1 MADQV
6 VEGLKKAKSSLK
18 QERKPVSQVVVAQK
32 ATKQI
37 NEFVKAAL
45 AEENR
50 WVLHPDEQTSIVET
64 LQSINS
70 LYQELYDKCRTPYH
84 FEKNAAKYI
93 TMQQEISHQVSCIHL
108 SLDQGFYLTEPR
120 GFNPGQAIEL
130 SWKEIQKIVNGVE
143 SEGIW
148 CRLPLKIEVAEEDKG
163 AVTELS
169 QKLKTDQEQLKKNP
183 RLNSF
188 DQPLSIKDIQ
198 AIYGYFQSVHELL
211 EKESKALEEVLKNA
225 KSSEESMEL
234 EQALDDLNSIE
245 VDIQRLEKK
254 LGTDVPEF
262 SRKLYQASRTDAQ
275 LRMNLLRV
283 PFEPLGMIERHL
295 ERLRQEKEENGLEDC
310 ISSFKENHEL
320 EIQQL
325 QMFLETLSSV
335 NQILHQVISI
345 LHNLSISFGKI
356 YHNASSESITIDF
369 LKRALGSIKG
379 LVEKGLRVTGTR
391 KESLFKIQQAMKET
405 DLFDNPIVDGLLYT
419 LDLIDE
425 GREEMRTYLERLETH
440 LELLESVSDWGA
452 KRVYI
457 MLQGAY
463 EERTSLSSSAMIFD
477 NVTQTCELFH
487 QTLKEILGL
496 WETIQESLEAS
507 SDAESAFAEIEKHL
521 GTQPESFQS
530 MINEYML
537 NVQELRWVLD
547 EMLVSTTHEEQV
559 FLSEL
564 RDEMEPVKVRLQ
576 AAKKKKEQEAKP
588 EVKKA
593 EPAPQKSRSAPV
605 PKRLAQKKKP
615 QLAGFSHDPF
625 PQETMFKLR
634 QQMKSMASEKAK
646 MMYFVLTHTHM
657 FFNMLDKLEPN
668 YSKEDKPTEYQMEQT
683 LMKSKTTNDFLL
695 NLGRMKFLYG
705 GYFNAHNVR
714 YEYDDSKRR
723 FDINTG
729 SEKFLQLSRKTFD
742 TPEGIF
748 TRMTRILL
756 GMEDSTVMVSALG
769 RQVVAIMDEDFKL
782 DRDEQLE
789 VQDAIS

>member
-18 QERKPVSQVVVAQK
+18 QERKPVSQVVAAQK

-225 KSSEESMEL
+225 KSSEESIEL
-234 EQALDDLNSIE
+234 EQALDELNSIE

-391 KESLFKIQQAMKET
+391 KESLFKIQQVMKET

-425 GREEMRTYLERLETH
+425 GREEMRSYLERLETH

-496 WETIQESLEAS
+496 WERIQESLEAS
-507 SDAESAFAEIEKHL
+507 SDAESAFTEIEKHL
-521 GTQPESFQS
+521 GTQPESFQN

-576 AAKKKKEQEAKP
+576 AAKKKKEQETKP

-615 QLAGFSHDPF
+615 QLTGSSHDPF

-634 QQMKSMASEKAK
+634 QQMKGMASEKAK

-668 YSKEDKPTEYQMEQT
+668 YNQEDKPTEYQMEQT

-756 GMEDSTVMVSALG
+756 GMEDSSVMVSALG